1 VTDSG
6 TSGEAAAPGR
16 PATEPTS
23 LWRFM
28 LGHRHASLAV
38 VVIVLLAAGLTVATT
53 LTGSSASALTDA
65 TTCSAWTAA
74 TQAQRA
80 SYAHLYFDEHAAAP
94 PATSTV
100 TAAID
105 VACTQAAYLG
115 ESDDMSVVAAVK
127 HEF

>member
-1 VTDSG
+1 MTDRG
-6 TSGEAAAPGR
+6 TSGEATAPGR

-28 LGHRHASLAV
+28 LGHRRASVAV

-53 LTGSSASALTDA
+53 LSGSSTSALTDA

-74 TQAQRA
+74 THAQQAG
-80 SYAHLYFDEHAAAP
+80 YAHLYVDEHAGAP
-94 PATSTV
+94 PATSAV

-105 VACTQAAYLG
+105 AACTQAAYLG
-115 ESDDMSVVAAVK
+115 ESDDMSVVAAIK